1 MKNRKGEDGELADGG
16 KKIHKK
22 GPGWCSEDEPMRGR
36 EEMGQFSEERGGEV
50 KRGMVKRK
58 LNF

>member
-1 MKNRKGEDGELADGG
+1 MKGDEEGERGEDGELADGG

-36 EEMGQFSEERGGEV
+36 EEMGRFSKEMGGAV
-50 KRGMVKRK
+50 KRGVVK
-58 LNF
+58 